1 MMQFISRLYRDSG
14 ASAAVEMAL
23 VLPFLL
29 VLLFGSFDLGN
40 YFLSEHVLTKAVR
53 DAARYA
59 ARLPMTDYSA
69 CTVPAGGPAEQQ
81 TQRLARFGDPS
92 GTGTARLAGWT
103 ADSMTTVTIVCDTDV
118 SHTYVNKGIYTDFP
132 SGGEV
137 PVVTVSATV
146 PYNTL
151 FGLIGL
157 GATTMNLNAQSQA
170 NVIGT

>member
-1 MMQFISRLYRDSG
+1 MGDDES

-29 VLLFGSFDLGN
+29 VLMFGAFDVGN
-40 YFLSEHVLTKAVR
+40 YFLSEHVLQKAVR

-59 ARLPMTDYSA
+59 ARLPMTDYTG
-69 CTVPAGGPAEQQ
+69 CTVPSGGAAEQQ

-103 ADSMTTVTIVCDTDV
+103 ADSMTTVTIACDVDT

-157 GATTMNLNAQSQA
+157 GVTSMSLNARSQA
-170 NVIGT
+170 NVIGA

>member
-1 MMQFISRLYRDSG
+1 
-14 ASAAVEMAL
+14 
-23 VLPFLL
+23 
-29 VLLFGSFDLGN
+29 
-40 YFLSEHVLTKAVR
+40 
-53 DAARYA
+53 
-59 ARLPMTDYSA
+59 
-69 CTVPAGGPAEQQ
+69 
-81 TQRLARFGDPS
+81 
-92 GTGTARLAGWT
+92 
-103 ADSMTTVTIVCDTDV
+103 MTTVTIVCDTDV

>member
-1 MMQFISRLYRDSG
+1 MIGTFSRFADDES

-29 VLLFGSFDLGN
+29 ILMFGAFDVGN
-40 YFLSEHVLTKAVR
+40 YFLSEHVLQKAVR
-53 DAARYA
+53 DAARFA
-59 ARLPMTDYSA
+59 ARLPMTDYTG
-69 CTVPAGGPAEQQ
+69 CTVPTGGAAEQQ
-81 TQRLARFGDPS
+81 TQRLARFGDPN

-103 ADSMTTVTIVCDTDV
+103 ADSMTTVTIACDTNT
-118 SHTYVNKGIYTDFP
+118 SHTYVNNGIYKDFP
-132 SGGEV
+132 SSGEV
-137 PVVTVSATV
+137 PVVTISATV

-151 FGLIGL
+151 FGVIGL